1 MEKKTTLPAE
11 QVGTTEK
18 PKKEVKTSSAS
29 SSAKTPED
37 KKVPEVKKEPASA
50 KTSADKE
57 VAKVSPAIEKT
68 TEETTIPEVAK
79 VTIKKVNLAKGKY
92 IRAIGRRKSSV
103 ATVHLFNEKGD
114 ITINGGAIDNYF
126 DYKVYG
132 GLILDPLKL
141 VGASGKFTIS
151 IRVKGGGK
159 RGQVD
164 AIRLGIS
171 RALVELDP
179 DLRKTLKAN
188 GLLKRDPRV
197 KERKKPGLKRARKAP
212 QWSKR

>member
-1 MEKKTTLPAE
+1 MEKKTT
-11 QVGTTEK
+11 TTEK
-18 PKKEVKTSSAS
+18 PKKEKLAPST
-29 SSAKTPED
+29 KTPE
-37 KKVPEVKKEPASA
+37 VRKE
-50 KTSADKE
+50 E
-57 VAKVSPAIEKT
+57 VSPKGDLQKVETVEKTNIEETTTKDKEKT
-68 TEETTIPEVAK
+68 TPEVVK
-79 VTIKKVNLAKGKY
+79 VTIKKIDLAKGRY
-92 IRAIGRRKSSV
+92 VRAIGRRKSSV

-114 ITINGGAIDNYF
+114 ITINGGAIDDYF

-151 IRVKGGGK
+151 IQVKGGGK

>member
-1 MEKKTTLPAE
+1 MEKKTT
-11 QVGTTEK
+11 TIEK
-18 PKKEVKTSSAS
+18 PKKE
-29 SSAKTPED
+29 
-37 KKVPEVKKEPASA
+37 EVKE
-50 KTSADKE
+50 E
-57 VAKVSPAIEKT
+57 VKVKKIEEKN
-68 TEETTIPEVAK
+68 TEETIIPEITK
-79 VTIKKVNLAKGKY
+79 VTIKKIDLAKGKY

-114 ITINGGAIDNYF
+114 ITINGGPIDDYF

-132 GLILDPLKL
+132 GLILEPLKL

-151 IRVKGGGK
+151 IQVKGGGK
-159 RGQVD
+159 KGQVN
-164 AIRLGIS
+164 AIRLGIA

-179 DLRKTLKAN
+179 ELRKTLRAN
-188 GLLKRDPRV
+188 DLLTRDPRV

>member
-1 MEKKTTLPAE
+1 MEKKTTKTA
-11 QVGTTEK
+11 K
-18 PKKEVKTSSAS
+18 PKE
-29 SSAKTPED
+29 
-37 KKVPEVKKEPASA
+37 EVKKEEV
-50 KTSADKE
+50 KE
-57 VAKVSPAIEKT
+57 TPKVEAVVKETETVAETKPEPT
-68 TEETTIPEVAK
+68 TMKK
-79 VTIKKVNLAKGKY
+79 VTLAKGKY

-103 ATVHLFNEKGD
+103 ATVHLFNEKGT
-114 ITINGGAIDNYF
+114 ITINDKAIDKYF
-126 DYKVYG
+126 DYVVYG
-132 GLILDPLKL
+132 GLITEPLKL
-141 VGASGKFTIS
+141 VGANGKFTIT
-151 IRVKGGGK
+151 IKVKGGGK

-179 DLRKTLKAN
+179 DVRKTLKAN